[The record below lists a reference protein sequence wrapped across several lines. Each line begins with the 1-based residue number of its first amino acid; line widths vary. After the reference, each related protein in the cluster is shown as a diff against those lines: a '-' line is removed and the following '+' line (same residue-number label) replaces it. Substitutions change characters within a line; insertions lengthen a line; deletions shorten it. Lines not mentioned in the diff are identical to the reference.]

1 MDSLADRRTGEGRL
15 SDVLEAVGQVDGC
28 VGAGCNRALID
39 ALQGARQVDGRGS
52 LTEEGVVAQ
61 LRDALADVDR
71 LVTVARKGTLIHELD
86 RAGDVELLCLP
97 GGNETLVLQ
106 LTLPAEV
113 AEGLIAD
120 VLQVGRQLAEGT
132 DVEHLV
138 EGAVTGLF
146 DRVRQVLHS
155 QDGLILE
162 QELICQLGDG
172 VGAAVALV
180 RDGSG
185 DGERLRLCI
194 IANGGDG
201 NGRVGRRHVADAVH
215 GELAAEVGGVGGAI
229 DEDLM
234 AVAGVA
240 QELGRLGRC
249 GMHNAGLILILVV
262 PEIEGIL
269 ADGLYAGAD
278 IAILNALAVDKGVEA
293 DGLDGVRNDDLL
305 EFRGAEGP
313 LVDLLQAVRQVQLL
327 EAGAIEG
334 RIADG
339 LDRGRNVDAFQTG
352 AVPQQAAR
360 DLLHVLRQLNIG
372 DVRAAVENIRAVSL
386 DRGGK
391 ADGRQALAAHEGLF
405 TDIGDRVGDI
415 AVDHTGH
422 VEGRVSDE
430 FQRGRKR
437 QRSAG
442 HAVEGHA
449 ADGLDAVGN
458 VQGLDAAG
466 KEEGRTADGL

>member
-1 MDSLADRRTGEGRL
+1 MAH
-15 SDVLEAVGQVDGC
+15 VGD
-28 VGAGCNRALID
+28 
-39 ALQGARQVDGRGS
+39 
-52 LTEEGVVAQ
+52 
-61 LRDALADVDR
+61 
-71 LVTVARKGTLIHELD
+71 IHHP
-86 RAGDVELLCLP
+86 V
-97 GGNETLVLQ
+97 
-106 LTLPAEV
+106 
-113 AEGLIAD
+113 
-120 VLQVGRQLAEGT
+120 
-132 DVEHLV
+132 
-138 EGAVTGLF
+138 
-146 DRVRQVLHS
+146 
-155 QDGLILE
+155 
-162 QELICQLGDG
+162 
-172 VGAAVALV
+172 
-180 RDGSG
+180 
-185 DGERLRLCI
+185 
-194 IANGGDG
+194 
-201 NGRVGRRHVADAVH
+201 HV
-215 GELAAEVGGVGGAI
+215 
-229 DEDLM
+229 
-234 AVAGVA
+234 VAGVA

-334 RIADG
+334 RVADG
-339 LDRGRNVDAFQTG
+339 LDRGRNVDALQAG

-372 DVRAAVENIRAVSL
+372 DVRAVVENIRAVSL

-391 ADGRQALAAHEGLF
+391 ADGRQALAAQEGLF

>member
-97 GGNETLVLQ
+97 GGDEAFDLQ
-106 LTLPAEV
+106 LTLPAKV

-146 DRVRQVLHS
+146 DRVRQVQHGQNRLV
-155 QDGLILE
+155 LE
-162 QELICQLGDG
+162 QEAVRQLGDG
-172 VGAAVALV
+172 IGAAVALV
-180 RDGSG
+180 GNGGRDGEG
-185 DGERLRLCI
+185 LGLGVVAD
-194 IANGGDG
+194 GGDG
-201 NGRVGRRHVADAVH
+201 DGGIRGGHIADAVH
-215 GELAAEVGGVGGAI
+215 GELAAEVGGVGSAVDQDLVAI
-229 DEDLM
+229 
-234 AVAGVA
+234 AGVA
-240 QELGRLGRC
+240 QQLGLLGRR
-249 GMHNAGLILILVV
+249 GMHDAGLVLILVV
-262 PEIEGIL
+262 PEVEGIL
-269 ADGLYAGAD
+269 TDGLHTGAN
-278 IAILNALAVDKGVEA
+278 IAVLHAVAVDKGTEFN
-293 DGLDGVRNDDLL
+293 GLNGIGDDDLL
-305 EFRGAEGP
+305 ELRGAEGP
-313 LVDLLQAVRQVQLL
+313 LVDLLQAVRQIQLL
-327 EAGAIEG
+327 KAGAVEG
-334 RIADG
+334 SVSDF
-339 LDRGRNVDAFQTG
+339 LDRGRDVDALQAG
-352 AVPQQAAR
+352 AVPQKAVR
-360 DLLHVLRQLNIG
+360 DLLHVLRQLDIG
-372 DVRAAVENIRAVSL
+372 DILAAVEDIRAIGL
-386 DRGGK
+386 DGGGQ
-391 ADGRQALAAHEGLF
+391 ADGRQTSAIEEGLF
-405 TDIGDRVGDI
+405 AEVGQALGEV

-422 VEGRVSDE
+422 VEGRVTDE
-430 FQRGRKR
+430 LDGGRDIQRRI
-437 QRSAG
+437 G
-442 HAVEGHA
+442 HAAEGHA